1 MTEKKEA
8 RAEKRSLFSLI
19 TSLPGLLIELVKSEL
34 DQLKTELLRKL
45 KHAGIGIGFFVAA
58 AVFAVFAAG
67 VLTAAAILGL
77 AVVFP
82 AWLAALIVAAIL
94 LLIVLAFVLLG
105 VSQFKRSAPEPTET
119 IDSVRRDVRVIK
131 GTTKRS
137 TS

>member
-1 MTEKKEA
+1 MSELEEAKKQ
-8 RAEKRSLFSLI
+8 KRSLIGLV
-19 TSLPGLLIELVKSEL
+19 TSLPGLLIGLVKSEIE
-34 DQLKTELLRKL
+34 QLKAELLRKL
-45 KHAGIGIGFFVAA
+45 KHAGIGIGFLVVA
-58 AVFAVFAAG
+58 AVFAFFMAG

-82 AWLAALIVAAIL
+82 GWLAALIVAGGFL
-94 LLIVLAFVLLG
+94 VIVVVFVLLG
-105 VSQFKRSAPEPTET
+105 LRQLKKSGPEPTET